1 MEGNIKAA
9 KTNYVLAKNHITE
22 DFYLMADVMDNIA
35 LCSMAMDDVDS
46 SAREFAELVQLLIEF
61 NAYDEETKLNLCN
74 NLAEVIKADEDIQK
88 NIKPKLLLCL
98 KDDDASLKYINDY
111 FSEIKENLAQNVEQT
126 YGCLSRII

>member
-1 MEGNIKAA
+1 M
-9 KTNYVLAKNHITE
+9 V
-22 DFYLMADVMDNIA
+22 DVMDNIA

-88 NIKPKLLLCL
+88 NIKSKLLL
-98 KDDDASLKYINDY
+98 
-111 FSEIKENLAQNVEQT
+111 
-126 YGCLSRII
+126 